1 MIKLTRT
8 RRGIQ
13 ELEYT
18 HHHHTNLNPS
28 FAKHLR
34 YAQLICYGPIILM
47 VSLVLKR
54 TYEGQSQEYSV
65 IGEYRHQTIVNPVPL
80 HNG

>member
-1 MIKLTRT
+1 MIELTWIC
-8 RRGIQ
+8 RGVR
-13 ELEYT
+13 ELKYNP
-18 HHHHTNLNPS
+18 HHTNVNPS

-34 YAQLICYGPIILM
+34 YAQLICYGAIILM

-65 IGEYRHQTIVNPVPL
+65 IGEYRHQTVVNPVPL